1 MKNLTDRTKAK
12 HIIRIG
18 HQIARLRKKMG
29 LNQIEFAKRAGV
41 GLRFQRELERGKV
54 TVRLDKLLQVLNFLG
69 CYLELRSDN
78 EKINKWL
85 SEPEMTFTIKSPVK
99 LQNG

>member
-1 MKNLTDRTKAK
+1 MKNLRDEAKAK
-12 HIIRIG
+12 HIIGINL
-18 HQIARLRKKMG
+18 QIARLRKKMG

-69 CYLELRSDN
+69 CYLVLRSGN

-85 SEPEMTFTIKSPVK
+85 SEPDMTFTIKSQGK